1 MRTTLIFLTLLSIAL
16 CSFAQQNNNPNYD
29 AALAEKLQADDYGM
43 KAYVLVLLKTGS
55 NTSRDEPARS
65 SAFAGHMENIG
76 KMVEQNK
83 LVVAGP
89 MLQKNEREYRGI
101 FILTTPTIEEA
112 EILLQTD
119 PAIAAKYLDAELYS
133 WYGSAALSEYLEASD
148 KIWKVK
154 P

>member
-1 MRTTLIFLTLLSIAL
+1 MRYTLLILSLIAFSRL
-16 CSFAQQNNNPNYD
+16 GLAQANNNPNYD
-29 AALAEKLQADDYGM
+29 AELAAKLGADEYGM
-43 KAYVLVLLKTGS
+43 KAYVLVMLKTGS
-55 NTSRDEPARS
+55 NTSEDQEARS
-65 SAFAGHMENIG
+65 TAFSGHMKNIG
-76 KMVEQNK
+76 KLVEQNK